1 LSYAAERCRI
11 SVHKNRRLHEVDVQA
26 IDAARLEPLIGAERI
41 AQFER
46 SAVDALEALAGS
58 SVLNVNSTAA
68 GGGVAEMLQT
78 LLSYARGA
86 GIDAR
91 WLVIEGDPAFFAIT
105 KRIHNGLY
113 GTTGDGGDL
122 GSTERR
128 HYEHVLRDN
137 AAELLAVIRPGDVVV
152 IHDPQPAGLV
162 TAAKSVGARVIW
174 RCHVG
179 LDRPDEWSER
189 AWEFLRPYLADA
201 DAIVVSRPAFAPP
214 WADPARVHV
223 IQPSIDPFSAKNEPI
238 SARNAQL
245 TLSYVG
251 LLDGAIE
258 TAPAIRFSR
267 RDGSPGRIDRRVDVV
282 QKGPPAPVDVP
293 LVVQISRWDR
303 MKDMAGVM
311 SGFVQHVDPSI
322 GAHLLLCG
330 PVVTGVA
337 DDPEAAE
344 VLDECIAL
352 WRELPHAARSRVHLA
367 CIPMADPDENAAIVN
382 AVQRHASVVVQKSL
396 AEGFGLTV
404 AEAMWKRRP
413 VVASAV
419 GGIVDQIDDGTHG
432 LLVDDPTDLP
442 AFGAAVESLL
452 QDRVEADRLA
462 QNARQRVADKFLG
475 DRHLEQY
482 GLLFE
487 HLIREGK

>member
-1 LSYAAERCRI
+1 VSARG
-11 SVHKNRRLHEVDVQA
+11 NPRLHEVEVQA
-26 IDAARLEPLIGAERI
+26 IDAARLEPLIGSERMERFEQTAEAAR
-41 AQFER
+41 ET
-46 SAVDALEALAGS
+46 LAGS
-58 SVLNVNSTAA
+58 SVLNVNSTAS

-91 WLVIEGDPAFFAIT
+91 WLVIEGDPLFFAIT

-113 GTTGDGGDL
+113 GTAGDGGDL
-122 GSTERR
+122 GPEEHR
-128 HYEHVLRDN
+128 HYEQVLRAN
-137 AAELLAVIRPGDVVV
+137 AHELRAFFRPGDVVI

-162 TAAKSVGARVIW
+162 AAAKSAGAHVVW

-179 LDRPDEWSER
+179 LDRPNEWSDR
-189 AWEFLRPYLADA
+189 AWEFLRPYLTDT
-201 DAIVVSRPAFAPP
+201 DAIVVSRAAFAPQ
-214 WADPARVHV
+214 WADPAQVHV
-223 IQPSIDPFSAKNEPI
+223 IQPSIDPFSAKNEPM
-238 SARNAQL
+238 SMRNARL

-258 TAPAIRFSR
+258 TAPAVPFTR
-267 RDGSPGRIDRRVDVV
+267 RDGSPGRVNRRVDVV
-282 QKGPPAPVDVP
+282 QTGPPASADAP
-293 LVVQISRWDR
+293 LVVQVSRWDR

-311 SGFVQHVDPSI
+311 NGFVHHVDPSL

-337 DDPEAAE
+337 DDPEGAE
-344 VLDECIAL
+344 VLDECTAA
-352 WRELPHAARSRVHLA
+352 WRDLPHAARSRVHLA

-382 AVQRHASVVVQKSL
+382 AIQRHASVVVQKSL

-419 GGIVDQIDDGTHG
+419 GGIVDQIEDGIHG
-432 LLVDDPTDLP
+432 LLVDDPADLS

-452 QDRVEADRLA
+452 RDRAEAERLA
-462 QNARQRVADKFLG
+462 ENARQRVTAEFLG

-482 GLLFE
+482 GLLFAQ
-487 HLIREGK
+487 LRD